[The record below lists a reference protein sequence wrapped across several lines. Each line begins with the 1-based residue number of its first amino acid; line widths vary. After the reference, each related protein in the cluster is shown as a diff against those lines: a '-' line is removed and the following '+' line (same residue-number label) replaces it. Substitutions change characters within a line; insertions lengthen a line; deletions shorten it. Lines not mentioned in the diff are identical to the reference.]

1 MKKNEKNVGI
11 EQLRKLKEETTER
24 WRKLGLLEGLN
35 GLCKGNVAELF
46 QSELSYIIPEDNI
59 NENIKTMDTYFIP
72 EISDLRVGY
81 ECEVQEIVSA
91 ISHCVDDIIRTDL
104 TYDENW
110 VKVSIDYPV
119 YLKLHH
125 YLELLESG
133 HLRTSYLTKEEIEA
147 EGWEETVS
155 HGVFGKKESKVGYLQ
170 CVGEPPLI
178 WIAINNQEKYHGEC
192 KSVNEFRFTC
202 KLLKIK

>member
-1 MKKNEKNVGI
+1 MKNIGL

-24 WRKLGLLEGLN
+24 WRKLGLLEG
-35 GLCKGNVAELF
+35 V
-46 QSELSYIIPEDNI
+46 SVDDNI
-59 NENIKTMDTYFIP
+59 AEQFQGKLVCELYKEQNNENNYFIP
-72 EISDLRVGY
+72 EISDLRVEY

-133 HLRTSYLTKEEIEA
+133 HLRTPYLTKEQIEA
-147 EGWEETVS
+147 EGWEETTS
-155 HGVFGKKESKVGYLQ
+155 HSVFEKGEYQLGYLWNSIDSPQ
-170 CVGEPPLI
+170 I
-178 WIAINNQEKYHGEC
+178 WMKYIHFIKYEGEC
-192 KSVNEFRFTC
+192 KDINTFRWLC

>member
-1 MKKNEKNVGI
+1 MKNIGL
-11 EQLRKLKEETTER
+11 EQFQGKLVCEVYKENN
-24 WRKLGLLEGLN
+24 KH
-35 GLCKGNVAELF
+35 
-46 QSELSYIIPEDNI
+46 
-59 NENIKTMDTYFIP
+59 FIP

-91 ISHCVDDIIRTDL
+91 ISHCVDDIIKTDL

-133 HLRTSYLTKEEIEA
+133 HLRTPYLTKEEIEA

-155 HGVFGKKESKVGYLQ
+155 HGVFGKKENKVGYLQ

-178 WIAINNQEKYHGEC
+178 WIAINDQEKYHGEC
-192 KSVNEFRFTC
+192 KSINELHYIC